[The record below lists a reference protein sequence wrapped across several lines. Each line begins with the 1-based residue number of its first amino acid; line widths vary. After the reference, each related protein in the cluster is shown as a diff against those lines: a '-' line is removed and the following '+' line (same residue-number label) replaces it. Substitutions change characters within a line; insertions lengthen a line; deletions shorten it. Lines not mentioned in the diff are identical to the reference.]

1 MKKIK
6 KYNGLIRGIKIL
18 VFGGTLAVMCI
29 IGLLWFLRPDTS
41 VVEKRT
47 LTEFPK
53 IAWSSFWDGS
63 FFSQLDTWYSDTYPL
78 RESLISANQTLQ
90 DHYGIRS
97 NQIVGNTTIVAD
109 EIPDISATPAASPSV
124 SPSATVTPSPSPSP
138 SEESLEDGTITDI
151 GEMQGNIY
159 ITDNSGYGLY
169 YFDQDGAD
177 TFVQTVNQFYENVK
191 DKVNLYVMIVPISAG
206 VMLDQSVLDDM
217 GSSDESKALD
227 YIYSQLNAGI
237 HTVSVFE
244 NLKKHNAEY
253 IYFHTDHHWTQL
265 GAYYAY
271 EVFCEEKGLTPNNP
285 EDFETIEF
293 DNFMGTFYSS
303 SNQSQELA
311 SNPDTVT
318 AYIPNGTND
327 MVMQMSDGQSYDWK
341 IINDVSDYPNTE
353 LYATFAGGDNPFSY
367 AHNESIT
374 DGSSV
379 VVIKDSYGNAFIP
392 WLVDHYEHIYW
403 IDVRYTSNTISQM
416 VEDYGIQD
424 VIIELHIYN
433 GSSNSVTAQLASIG
447 Q

>member
-1 MKKIK
+1 MKKYK
-6 KYNGLIRGIKIL
+6 KYNGLVRGIKISA
-18 VFGGTLAVMCI
+18 FGAVMCVMCV

-47 LTEFPK
+47 LTSFPK
-53 IAWSSFWDGS
+53 LTWSSFWDGS
-63 FFSQLDTWYSDTYPL
+63 YFSQIDTWYADTYPL
-78 RESLISANQTLQ
+78 RESLISANQSLQ

-97 NQIVGNTTIVAD
+97 NQIVGNTTVVAD
-109 EIPDISATPAASPSV
+109 EIPEVGDTPSTAPSTA
-124 SPSATVTPSPSPSP
+124 PSATPSPSPSP
-138 SEESLEDGTITDI
+138 SDEPLEDGTISDI

-169 YFDQDGAD
+169 YFNQAGAD
-177 TFVQTVNQFYENVK
+177 SFIGTMNQFYENVK
-191 DKVNLYVMIVPISAG
+191 DKVNLYVMVIPISAG

-227 YIYSQLNAGI
+227 YIYGQLNAGI
-237 HTVSVFE
+237 HTVSIFD

-253 IYFHTDHHWTQL
+253 IFFHTDHHWTQL

-271 EVFCEEKGLTPNNP
+271 EVFCQEKGLTPHKL
-285 EDFETIEF
+285 EDFETMEF

-327 MVMQMSDGQSYDWK
+327 MVMQMSDGAEYDWK
-341 IINDVSDYPNTE
+341 IINDVSDYPSSE

-424 VIIELHIYN
+424 VIVALNIYN
-433 GSSNSVTAQLASIG
+433 GSTDAVTGELANIG